1 MSKDS
6 SEKRCTI
13 FPRSTN
19 NGGLLPRDDHFTHSS
34 SIREKRP
41 RDISDNRQVENVEL
55 VRLRRQNQSLY
66 IGVPRTSEHGAA
78 DYKRQSSPFCREY
91 SPWMIYR
98 KFKIEGHP
106 GKTCLAYEFETP
118 GSIAAIKQYKLDEI
132 NKTKQLL
139 RTSHTNIVNLLNA
152 FADSGIVYLAYEVM
166 EVSLEQMHSG
176 VVLGEFEVS
185 FICREVRSLF
195 LQVLFVRL
203 LISLIR
209 LCMV

>member
-13 FPRSTN
+13 FPRYN
-19 NGGLLPRDDHFTHSS
+19 DGLLPRGDHFTHSS
-34 SIREKRP
+34 SVPDKRP
-41 RDISDNRQVENVEL
+41 RGISEKRQLKNVEL
-55 VRLRRQNQSLY
+55 ERLRRQNQSLY
-66 IGVPRTSEHGAA
+66 IGVPRTSEHSAG
-78 DYKRQSSPFCREY
+78 DYKRQSLPFCKEH

-98 KFKIEGHP
+98 KFKTEGQP

-118 GSIAAIKQYKLDEI
+118 GSVAAIKEYKLDEI
-132 NKTKQLL
+132 DKTKQLL

-152 FADSGIVYLAYEVM
+152 FADSKIVYLAYELM